1 MSKGG
6 GCLWLSV
13 WRNWGFPTLGY
24 MPLVLIQTTL
34 STILPRHARSP
45 ALGPD
50 CCGFPYP
57 PLMNIHTARLW
68 RELSANQSE
77 VVASPAHTHARGI
90 PSLPPSCQNSSVPVR
105 LLACT
110 HVLRVLGRLAEFAFP
125 LELKFTLESCHMTL
139 VWNNIYLTLS
149 DAATDYSISESFG
162 WRSGSS
168 VCGILS

>member
-1 MSKGG
+1 MSLG
-6 GCLWLSV
+6 LTLFIIYYMYIIYYIYNILHM

-34 STILPRHARSP
+34 STILPRHARFP

-50 CCGFPYP
+50 CCGLTNP
-57 PLMNIHTARLW
+57 PLINIHTARLW

-90 PSLPPSCQNSSVPVR
+90 PSLPPSYQNSSVPVR

-125 LELKFTLESCHMTL
+125 LELKFTLSSCPMTL
-139 VWNNIYLTLS
+139 VWNLYI
-149 DAATDYSISESFG
+149 
-162 WRSGSS
+162 
-168 VCGILS
+168 

>member
-1 MSKGG
+1 MEDACLRHFFFLARSVYPGFVFFGG
-6 GCLWLSV
+6 KEDPCEFLALPRLKFTRGGV

-34 STILPRHARSP
+34 STILPRHARFP

-50 CCGFPYP
+50 CCGLTFP

-125 LELKFTLESCHMTL
+125 LELKFTLSSCPMTP
-139 VWNNIYLTLS
+139 V
-149 DAATDYSISESFG
+149 
-162 WRSGSS
+162 
-168 VCGILS
+168 

>member
-1 MSKGG
+1 M
-6 GCLWLSV
+6 

-34 STILPRHARSP
+34 STTLPRHARFP
-45 ALGPD
+45 AQTWMLWFSMP
-50 CCGFPYP
+50 P

-68 RELSANQSE
+68 RVLSANQSE

-90 PSLPPSCQNSSVPVR
+90 PSLPPNYQNSSVPVR

-125 LELKFTLESCHMTL
+125 LELKFTLSSCPMTL
-139 VWNNIYLTLS
+139 V
-149 DAATDYSISESFG
+149 
-162 WRSGSS
+162 
-168 VCGILS
+168 